1 MEKLDMWQECY
12 CLWCNNDTGD
22 ASDNGALQAMTF
34 EEDEDQH
41 GRQVGSGDEDDGN
54 DEGMLKGGQVGR

>member
-1 MEKLDMWQECY
+1 MTMEKLDMWQECY

-41 GRQVGSGDEDDGN
+41 GRQLVQA
-54 DEGMLKGGQVGR
+54 MRMMAMMKVC